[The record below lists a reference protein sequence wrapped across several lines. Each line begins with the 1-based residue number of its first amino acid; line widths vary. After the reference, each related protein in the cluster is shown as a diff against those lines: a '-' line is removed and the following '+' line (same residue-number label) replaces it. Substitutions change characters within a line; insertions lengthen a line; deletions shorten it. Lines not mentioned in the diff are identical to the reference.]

1 MTKYLTKY
9 LGATPQSDAR
19 GRRRR
24 RRRRATRGATT
35 TTTTTTTTVAR
46 AGARARA
53 DAPTSRARDANRAT
67 PGSNR
72 RGAMAREDARGRV
85 GAAAASSGRAGTN
98 ARDGAEARGTATL
111 TVDVETAETEA
122 EARERVRFF
131 ELCAPSALGTWTDE
145 RTCVVDVRGGIAALQ
160 GTGAEL
166 IAYLRDRLGVIM
178 EVDAERERVLI
189 NHEIHN
195 VVIEAARILH
205 LQIEQAKMVTI
216 APTNGDEA
224 ATPTPKMGLSS
235 SVDDDA
241 VMQEVLGDIEPEELE
256 ELRRQLESKRATRQ
270 RLIETLGEPRVTC
283 HLQPVELTSTLVR
296 VRLPRTRSFTG
307 DDPLYGVGVALRA
320 VASTTQD
327 GEPTWIFQCDM
338 GGSKLH
344 ETDIMYISNNA
355 ISVPEVCRLVSG
367 HKRRSVDKPRDVMDE
382 FLPSCRTDVTQSS
395 AA

>member
-1 MTKYLTKY
+1 
-9 LGATPQSDAR
+9 
-19 GRRRR
+19 
-24 RRRRATRGATT
+24 
-35 TTTTTTTTVAR
+35 
-46 AGARARA
+46 
-53 DAPTSRARDANRAT
+53 
-67 PGSNR
+67 
-72 RGAMAREDARGRV
+72 MAREDARGRV

-224 ATPTPKMGLSS
+224 ATPTPKFGYAK
-235 SVDDDA
+235 SVDDET
-241 VMQEVLGDIEPEELE
+241 VMHEILRDISQAEIE
-256 ELRRQLESKRATRQ
+256 ELRRQVESKRATRQ

-283 HLQPVELTSTLVR
+283 HLQPIELTSTLVR
-296 VRLPRTRSFTG
+296 IRLPRKHSFSEER
-307 DDPLYGVGVALRA
+307 LYAVGIALRA
-320 VASTTQD
+320 VASTNSA
-327 GEPTWIFQCDM
+327 GKPTWIFQCDM
-338 GGSKLH
+338 GESKLH
-344 ETDIMYISNNA
+344 ETDIMYISNDA
-355 ISVPEVCRLVSG
+355 ITVPEVCRLLASQRQYG
-367 HKRRSVDKPRDVMDE
+367 NKDKGRHVMDE
-382 FLPSCRTDVTQSS
+382 FYTFSP

>member
-1 MTKYLTKY
+1 
-9 LGATPQSDAR
+9 
-19 GRRRR
+19 
-24 RRRRATRGATT
+24 
-35 TTTTTTTTVAR
+35 
-46 AGARARA
+46 
-53 DAPTSRARDANRAT
+53 
-67 PGSNR
+67 
-72 RGAMAREDARGRV
+72 MAREDARARA
-85 GAAAASSGRAGTN
+85 GADAASPTRARTN
-98 ARDGAEARGTATL
+98 ARDGAEARGAATL

-216 APTNGDEA
+216 APKDGGEA
-224 ATPTPKMGLSS
+224 PTPTPRMGLST

-241 VMQEVLGDIEPEELE
+241 VMQEVLSDIEPEELE

-270 RLIETLGEPRVTC
+270 RLLETLGEPRVTC

-382 FLPSCRTDVTQSS
+382 FLPSCRADVAQSS

>member
-1 MTKYLTKY
+1 MD
-9 LGATPQSDAR
+9 GDESAR
-19 GRRRR
+19 GT
-24 RRRRATRGATT
+24 ATRGA
-35 TTTTTTTTVAR
+35 
-46 AGARARA
+46 
-53 DAPTSRARDANRAT
+53 
-67 PGSNR
+67 
-72 RGAMAREDARGRV
+72 
-85 GAAAASSGRAGTN
+85 
-98 ARDGAEARGTATL
+98 ATL
-111 TVDVETAETEA
+111 TVDVETAEA
-122 EARERVRFF
+122 EARDRVRFY
-131 ELCAPSALGTWTDE
+131 ELCAPSALGKWPDE
-145 RTCVVDVRGGIAALQ
+145 QTCVVDVRGGIAALQ
-160 GTGAEL
+160 GAGAEL

-178 EVDAERERVLI
+178 EVDAKRECVLI

-205 LQIEQAKMVTI
+205 LQIEQTKIVTD
-216 APTNGDEA
+216 AATGHDA

-235 SVDDDA
+235 SVDDET
-241 VMQEVLGDIEPEELE
+241 VMQEVLRDIEPEELE

-270 RLIETLGEPRVTC
+270 RLFETLGEPRVTC

-296 VRLPRTRSFTG
+296 VRLPRTRSFA
-307 DDPLYGVGVALRA
+307 DNEPLYGVGVALRA

-367 HKRRSVDKPRDVMDE
+367 HKRRSMNKSCDVMDE
-382 FLPSCRTDVTQSS
+382 FLPSWRADVAQSS

>member
-1 MTKYLTKY
+1 
-9 LGATPQSDAR
+9 
-19 GRRRR
+19 
-24 RRRRATRGATT
+24 
-35 TTTTTTTTVAR
+35 
-46 AGARARA
+46 
-53 DAPTSRARDANRAT
+53 
-67 PGSNR
+67 
-72 RGAMAREDARGRV
+72 
-85 GAAAASSGRAGTN
+85 
-98 ARDGAEARGTATL
+98 
-111 TVDVETAETEA
+111 
-122 EARERVRFF
+122 VRFF

-160 GTGAEL
+160 GTGPEL